1 MAFGNVNVKFS
12 PCKAVGQLKSA
23 AAYILGKRPDQIRSG
38 IKKTEPHLYN
48 TFGCDRDNFANNVLV
63 TRKLNGKS
71 YSRLNPD
78 TILAHKLAIS
88 FHPDDND
95 RLTYELAY
103 KIARQFANEFST
115 KRAFRCCSRC
125 TPTHSIYTRIFWS
138 ATAICRRENHF
149 VAEEKSFSRCP
160 NISGSSAKPTGLY
173 TQSARIFT
181 ALPNAELRLNHR

>member
-38 IKKTEPHLYN
+38 IKKTEPNLYN
-48 TFGCDRDNFANNVLV
+48 AFGCDRDNFANNVLV

-71 YSRLNPD
+71 YSHLKPD

-95 RLTYELAY
+95 RLTYELVPPMSSSY
-103 KIARQFANEFST
+103 
-115 KRAFRCCSRC
+115 CS
-125 TPTHSIYTRIFWS
+125 PN
-138 ATAICRRENHF
+138 RR
-149 VAEEKSFSRCP
+149 
-160 NISGSSAKPTGLY
+160 
-173 TQSARIFT
+173 
-181 ALPNAELRLNHR
+181 

>member
-38 IKKTEPHLYN
+38 IKKTEPNLYN
-48 TFGCDRDNFANNVLV
+48 AFGCDRDNFANNVLV

-71 YSRLNPD
+71 YSRLKPD

-103 KIARQFANEFST
+103 KIARQFANEFFKGLSGAVRST
-115 KRAFRCCSRC
+115 HRHTAYSRAFSGQQLQYADGKIISSRKKRAFRD
-125 TPTHSIYTRIFWS
+125 
-138 ATAICRRENHF
+138 
-149 VAEEKSFSRCP
+149 V
-160 NISGSSAKPTGLY
+160 
-173 TQSARIFT
+173 
-181 ALPNAELRLNHR
+181 